1 MTLASEGVAKI
12 IVCDVA
18 PDERRRFDRTQRR
31 WGAVA
36 HCAGLVGQCGGWSRE
51 ERARAVIFAYW
62 NNRDFYDAF
71 MKAEHDAVAVR
82 QRGAYE
88 SAAIAL
94 SSDIVPIAD
103 DDPPRLSTTLR
114 TATFARVADCHVKAN
129 RVETFVQAQHR
140 VWNPGMAT
148 TAGMLGGSFA
158 RDEGNHDR
166 FVVTSFCA
174 DSQSHARYEA
184 EVFPALY
191 ERAEPSHDLL
201 SIMSYFVD
209 LEAAWR
215 VIP

>member
-1 MTLASEGVAKI
+1 MARNWSNGKTAAGIDAHSRRARACGCRFERRAMTLASEGVAKI

-114 TATFARVADCHVKAN
+114 TATFARRGLPRKGEP
-129 RVETFVQAQHR
+129 R
-140 VWNPGMAT
+140 
-148 TAGMLGGSFA
+148 
-158 RDEGNHDR
+158 RDVRASAAPCMESGDGD
-166 FVVTSFCA
+166 
-174 DSQSHARYEA
+174 DSRHARRL
-184 EVFPALY
+184 VRPG
-191 ERAEPSHDLL
+191 RG
-201 SIMSYFVD
+201 
-209 LEAAWR
+209 
-215 VIP
+215 